1 MNLKCKEV
9 KLANGDK
16 YLVSD
21 TRDIIEILNNI
32 NEQDLSDMV
41 SDLMQELEDC
51 KEEINDLEQEIKDW
65 EDKADDLENKISDND
80 STFNSVKDMIID
92 IQSSLNYASDLEDV
106 EEIQKE
112 INDSLG
118 YVRDAITEID
128 YRY

>member
-1 MNLKCKEV
+1 MELKCKPI
-9 KLANGDK
+9 KLSNGDK

-51 KEEINDLEQEIKDW
+51 KEEINNLNQEIRDW
-65 EDKADDLENKISDND
+65 EDKTDDLEDKISDND
-80 STFNSVKDMIID
+80 DTFNSVKNMLSD
-92 IQSSLNYASDLEDV
+92 IKDNLNYASDLEDV

-112 INDSLG
+112 IDESLG
-118 YVRDAITEID
+118 YVRDVIAEID